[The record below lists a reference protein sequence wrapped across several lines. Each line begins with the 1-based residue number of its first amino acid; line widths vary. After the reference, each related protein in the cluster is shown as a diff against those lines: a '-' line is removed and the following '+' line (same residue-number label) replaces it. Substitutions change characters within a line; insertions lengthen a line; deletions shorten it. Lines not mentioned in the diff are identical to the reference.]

1 MLRLKD
7 VRPWLVFLAILF
19 SALTAAIWL
28 GVTHMVTEH
37 RDAETALIK
46 LRVKAR
52 VNSYG
57 QQIEDLTDRLDQ
69 VGKAL
74 IANWRLQ
81 PRDID
86 FANILVGIYPRGKPL
101 YVALYD
107 ADGNVTNASFAP
119 TSYRLFRPSFL
130 EHHRSHCCDG
140 WRVTPVEFSPISG
153 TMVMRMS
160 HRLSRAD
167 GSFAGALAFGLTP
180 DFLHAF
186 QDNAIIGPR
195 DFVNLWMVDGPVLAS
210 KQASEEAPHIFY
222 KAPPH
227 FDTPQGVRRE
237 AGHLFTDGRARYVG
251 WRRHPILPLVA
262 VAAITESDALVGL
275 EKTSRIYY
283 AVALVSTCI
292 LLCFCL
298 AGAVLAAKL
307 AARRRSEEEIRRVY
321 RTATDAADEGF
332 YMLWPLLDAAGT
344 LIDFRFEDVNER
356 GGILLG
362 SGHHS
367 LIGQAASTRLKRVV
381 FEDLLELIKKALAYQ
396 MAEDERRVG
405 AAASLPAK
413 WLYRR
418 AVKVGS
424 AIALT
429 LRDISEAKAHQEELL
444 ELAHRDIL
452 TGLPNRMWLHAYLPK
467 AMRRAGRAHK
477 QLAIMF
483 IDLDHFKTINDTL
496 GHDAGDDLLKQV
508 AAQIRAVVRASD
520 HVVRL
525 GGDEFLVII
534 DNLDEL
540 NGIDPLADKIIH
552 GISAHF
558 VSMEGP
564 VSKVSASVGIS
575 VFPQDGERPDELL
588 KHADIAMYQA
598 KALGRSQRF
607 WYTKELSLQL
617 AERLGNE
624 QSLRK
629 ALERDELV
637 IHYQPKFRAQ
647 SGALSG
653 VEALLRW
660 QRPERGL
667 VMPGSFIGL
676 AENAGLIVP
685 IGEWV
690 MARAIAQMADWQRA
704 GIPVP
709 RIAINVSPEQ
719 LRASDVAGFLRDQ
732 MQSHQVAGELL
743 EIEITESAVVEQS
756 VAVKNQISELRSLG
770 VSLVIDDFGAGFSS
784 LSQLQQLDVDGL
796 KIDHGLV
803 APLARGSSAESLCRA
818 IVWMASALKLK
829 VVAEGIENAGQLEV
843 VRAIGCDELQGFL
856 LGEPMPANQLEQRL
870 SQPEHRQGSP
880 WLKPSPT

>member
-1 MLRLKD
+1 MLRLKE

-19 SALTAAIWL
+19 VVLTAAIWL
-28 GVTHMVTEH
+28 GVTHMVTDH
-37 RDAETALIK
+37 READIALIK

-74 IANWRLQ
+74 IADWRNQ
-81 PRDID
+81 PRNVD
-86 FANILVGIYPRGKPL
+86 FVKILVGIYPRGKPL
-101 YVALYD
+101 YAALYD
-107 ADGNVTNASFAP
+107 ADGRVTNASFAP

-140 WRVTPVEFSPISG
+140 WRVTPVEFSPVSG
-153 TMVMRMS
+153 AMVMRLS
-160 HRLSRAD
+160 HRLSRDD
-167 GSFAGALAFGLTP
+167 GSFAGALVFGLTP

-186 QDNAIIGPR
+186 QDNAIIAPR

-210 KQASEEAPHIFY
+210 KQGAEQAPHIFY
-222 KAPPH
+222 KTAPH
-227 FDTPQGVRRE
+227 FNAPQGVRYE
-237 AGHLFTDGRARYVG
+237 SGYLFTDGQARYVG
-251 WRRHPILPLVA
+251 WRQHPTLPLIA
-262 VAAITESDALVGL
+262 VAAITESDALAGV

-283 AVALVSTCI
+283 AVALVATA
-292 LLCFCL
+292 LLLGFCM

-307 AARRRSEEEIRRVY
+307 AARRKSEENVRRVY

-332 YMLWPLLDAAGT
+332 YMLWPMLDDTGM
-344 LIDFRFEDVNER
+344 LVDFRFEDVNER
-356 GGILLG
+356 GGVLLG
-362 SGHHS
+362 SAHHS
-367 LIGQAASTRLKRVV
+367 LVGQMGSTGLKPVV
-381 FEDLLELIKKALAYQ
+381 FEDLRELIKKALSFQ
-396 MAEDERRVG
+396 TAEDEFRIG
-405 AAASLPAK
+405 AAAKLPAK

-418 AVKVGS
+418 AVRVGS
-424 AIALT
+424 AVALT
-429 LRDISEAKAHQEELL
+429 LRDISEIKAHQEELL

-452 TGLPNRMWLHAYLPK
+452 TGLPNRMWLQAYLPK
-467 AMRRAGRAHK
+467 AMRRARRAHK

-496 GHDAGDDLLKQV
+496 GHDAGDDLLKQITGQLRT
-508 AAQIRAVVRASD
+508 AVRASD

-534 DNLDEL
+534 ENLDEL
-540 NGIDPLADKIIH
+540 SGVDQLSEKIIH
-552 GISAHF
+552 NIMRHF
-558 VSMEGP
+558 ASMEGP
-564 VSKVSASVGIS
+564 MAKVSASIGIS
-575 VFPQDGERPDELL
+575 VFPEDGERPDELL
-588 KHADIAMYQA
+588 KHADIAMYQV
-598 KALGRSQRF
+598 KTLGRSQRF

-629 ALERDELV
+629 ALERDEFV
-637 IHYQPKFRAQ
+637 IHYQPKFHAQ
-647 SGALSG
+647 SGQLSG

-660 QRPERGL
+660 RRPERGL
-667 VMPGSFIGL
+667 ALPASFIGL
-676 AENAGLIVP
+676 AEHAGLIVP

-690 MARAIAQMADWQRA
+690 IAHVVAQMADWQRA

-719 LRASDVAGFLRDQ
+719 LRVSDVAYFLRDQ
-732 MQSHQVAGELL
+732 LQRHQLPGELL

-756 VAVKNQISELRSLG
+756 LAVKNQMADLRSLG
-770 VSLVIDDFGAGFSS
+770 VRLMIDDFGAGYSS

-803 APLARGSSAESLCRA
+803 KPLVRGSSAESLCRA
-818 IVWMASALKLK
+818 IVWMASALDLK
-829 VVAEGIENAGQLEV
+829 VVAEGIETSEQLEV
-843 VRAIGCDELQGFL
+843 VRSIGCDELQGFL
-856 LGEPMPANQLEQRL
+856 LGEPMPADLLEQML

-880 WLKPSPT
+880 WLKSSSL